1 MRANPVASAE
11 FRAAFGHPAALR
23 AWAIF
28 LGALTLVLGV
38 WWPRS
43 DLAWH
48 LRTATPPQT
57 FVAVAVVL
65 LLLAGYQ
72 NARAGADDRVPSG
85 EAGLAELVALTPLPV
100 ARVVAGRLAAGTF
113 VVLVQLAL
121 ALPFLLASLG
131 VSGIS
136 VAVLPAVAAVVAA
149 SALGWRTSALALRL
163 ALPNHPVLRDVLLFA
178 GSAAYLAV
186 TFVAAP
192 AANPLSALVAI
203 GDAPARTLA
212 VAGASLPFS
221 AVSAIIG
228 LLVSIAATAAAAGAL
243 RAARSAS
250 RGGAA

>member
-11 FRAAFGHPAALR
+11 LRAAFGHPGALR

-28 LGALTLVLGV
+28 LGALTVVLGA

-100 ARVVAGRLAAGTF
+100 ARVVAGRLAAGTL
-113 VVLVQLAL
+113 VVLFQLAL
-121 ALPFLLASLG
+121 ALPFLLAALG

-149 SALGWRTSALALRL
+149 SAMAWRTSALALRL
-163 ALPNHPVLRDVLLFA
+163 ALPNHPVLREVLLLA

-192 AANPLSALVAI
+192 AANPLSALVDI
-203 GDAPARTLA
+203 CDARVQTLV

-221 AVSAIIG
+221 VVSVIIG
-228 LLVSIAATAAAAGAL
+228 LLVSTLATAVIWRVL
-243 RAARSAS
+243 RAARFAS
-250 RGGAA
+250 RG